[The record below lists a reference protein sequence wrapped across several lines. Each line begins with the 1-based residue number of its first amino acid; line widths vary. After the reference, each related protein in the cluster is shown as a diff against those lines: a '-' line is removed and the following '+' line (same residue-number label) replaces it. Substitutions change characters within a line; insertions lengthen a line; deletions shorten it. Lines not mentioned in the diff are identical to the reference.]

1 MEKKTKKELLLIVDE
16 QNQNLLKYKSRLHD
30 IVESYKNL
38 VREKETLE
46 NSIKTLTEVSNV
58 IKRENE
64 AGSIDHESQDD
75 EKASLEKRNELCLQ
89 QLKNSLGALTI
100 EKSRIE
106 NELRT
111 DRKKILQ
118 QKEEVE
124 KSFVEKESAWIVEKG
139 KYENH
144 LLELSKK
151 ISEQQRERE
160 KEQQDHVLM
169 LKELQNLLVS
179 EKAMKEKLEQQVS
192 ELQQKYSNR
201 VSERKVFEYKKTI
214 EDLQNKLT
222 VYQDRLYVHEN
233 DAKKNASLFQK
244 FKEEME
250 ELKLQYLTKIDEEK
264 KRAELT
270 EDKLKLLTFVKEKR
284 ITSLENKISELSTIV
299 GEHDKVRQQDQL
311 TIQKLKA
318 KISQLQVEY
327 SSLAQMPDSNSQ
339 IWEYDDVNTGIQYRT
354 NNFKQTGNQSECSYS
369 GSKIEKD
376 FIPEKSNA
384 QYQAEII
391 RMKEELEQYKAKA
404 ELALK
409 EKYNKTSAALLSD
422 AKSGKEIKE
431 LKSRITQLED
441 QLQTCKSQLKLNEEY
456 HNKITANLEKSCEDL
471 KLQHKQELAQAELS
485 CRTQLFELE
494 HQIQKQRERTLSLL
508 EEKDKEI
515 ELLKSSFLTSFIK
528 KNKISENDSV
538 LENTLESTSDHEAAA
553 NLLSNSLISC
563 QKDGHILHYIQELA
577 RKDVEISSLRQSR
590 IQTESSL
597 RKLQQKLA
605 VVEDNY
611 NYEVDMLKSRIKLLE
626 SSQDEEGTNVE
637 YLKNVIL
644 RFLKCNDP
652 SSKRHMVNAISTVL
666 HFTNCE
672 IQEVKGCIR

>member
-1 MEKKTKKELLLIVDE
+1 MCRTNW
-16 QNQNLLKYKSRLHD
+16 QRD

-38 VREKETLE
+38 LREKEALE
-46 NSIKTLTEVSNV
+46 SSIKTLTEVSNV
-58 IKRENE
+58 TKEENE
-64 AGSIDHESQDD
+64 VDSIDCENQAD
-75 EKASLEKRNELCLQ
+75 EKAFLEKRNDLCLI
-89 QLKNSLGALTI
+89 QLRNSLGTLTF

-118 QKEEVE
+118 QKEEIE
-124 KSFVEKESAWIVEKG
+124 KSFLEKESSWILEKG
-139 KYENH
+139 KLEN
-144 LLELSKK
+144 LILELRKK

-192 ELQQKYSNR
+192 ELQQKYGNR
-201 VSERKVFEYKKTI
+201 VSERKVVEYEKTI

-222 VYQDRLYVHEN
+222 VSQDRLHAYEK
-233 DAKKNASLFQK
+233 DAKKNASLFQR

-250 ELKLQYLTKIDEEK
+250 ELKLQYLTRIDEEK

-270 EDKLKLLTFVKEKR
+270 EEKLKLFTFVKEKR

-327 SSLAQMPDSNSQ
+327 SAIAQIPDTNLQ
-339 IWEYDDVNTGIQYRT
+339 IWEYADVNTGIQYAT
-354 NNFKQTGNQSECSYS
+354 NYKQARSQSESSYS
-369 GSKIEKD
+369 GSKIGKD
-376 FIPEKSNA
+376 FGFEKSNA
-384 QYQAEII
+384 HYQAEMI
-391 RMKEELEQYKAKA
+391 RMKEELEQYKTKA

-431 LKSRITQLED
+431 LKSRIAQLED

-471 KLQHKQELAQAELS
+471 KVQHKQELAQAELS
-485 CRTQLFELE
+485 YRTQLLELE
-494 HQIQKQRERTLSLL
+494 HQIQKQRERTLALL

-515 ELLKSSFLTSFIK
+515 ELLKSSFLTSFMK
-528 KNKISENDSV
+528 KNKVSENDLV
-538 LENTLESTSDHEAAA
+538 LENTSKASNQEAAA
-553 NLLSNSLISC
+553 NLLSNSLISS

-577 RKDVEISSLRQSR
+577 RKDVEISNLRQSR

-597 RKLQQKLA
+597 RKLQQKLS
-605 VVEDNY
+605 VIEDNY
-611 NYEVDMLKSRIKLLE
+611 SHEVDMLKSRIKLLE

-644 RFLKCNDP
+644 RFLKCNDS

-666 HFTNCE
+666 HFTSSE
-672 IQEVKGCIR
+672 IQEIKGYIR